1 MRLFGEFMSCAM
13 VSFAVRSG
21 GSGMGVGGKVVEF
34 GSSIVRALW
43 HGFPLSDWMLF
54 SLDAFVRLVSP
65 PSKKGTKGFSITN
78 SPLMQE

>member
-1 MRLFGEFMSCAM
+1 MRLFGKFMSSPM
-13 VSFAVRSG
+13 ISFAVRSG

-54 SLDAFVRLVSP
+54 SPDAFVRLVSP
-65 PSKKGTKGFSITN
+65 TSKKGNKGFLITN
-78 SPLMQE
+78 FPLVQE